1 MRRPTEFALLGGRLD
16 MYNVKFANERFI
28 KTAAYLARD
37 MNYDP
42 EEKPTETRVENW
54 RESTMKIIHQHKAAH
69 KEIEL
74 LQDQNKKLNA
84 LLENMQTDVRNY
96 LIPDKTECSQAWLV
110 SRLIW
115 WLDGPD
121 QREAQKTA

>member
-1 MRRPTEFALLGGRLD
+1 
-16 MYNVKFANERFI
+16 MYNVKFANEQFI

-37 MNYDP
+37 MDYDP
-42 EEKPTETRVENW
+42 QAKPGQTQIENW
-54 RESTMKIIHQHKAAH
+54 REATMKIIHQHKAAH

-84 LLENMQTDVRNY
+84 LLENMQADVRNY
-96 LIPDKTECSQAWLV
+96 LIPDKTECNQAWLV
-110 SRLIW
+110 SRFIW